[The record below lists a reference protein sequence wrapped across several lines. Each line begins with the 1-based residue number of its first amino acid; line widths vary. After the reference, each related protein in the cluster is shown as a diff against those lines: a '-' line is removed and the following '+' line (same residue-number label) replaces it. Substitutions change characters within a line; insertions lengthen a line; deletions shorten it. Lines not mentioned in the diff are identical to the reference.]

1 MHRILNALIRK
12 VPSFL
17 MQRIDD
23 CDEKTLR
30 LMLGGMVV
38 NMRDLPAKT
47 SVAQLRQIYRDL
59 LYQQL
64 HAWKERKPQNQ

>member
-1 MHRILNALIRK
+1 
-12 VPSFL
+12 

-38 NMRDLPAKT
+38 NMKDLPTKT
-47 SVAQLRQIYRDL
+47 SVVQLRQIYRGL

>member
-1 MHRILNALIRK
+1 
-12 VPSFL
+12 

-30 LMLGGMVV
+30 LILGGMIV
-38 NMRDLPAKT
+38 NMQDLSART

-64 HAWKERKPQNQ
+64 RAWKEDRQQQALFKK